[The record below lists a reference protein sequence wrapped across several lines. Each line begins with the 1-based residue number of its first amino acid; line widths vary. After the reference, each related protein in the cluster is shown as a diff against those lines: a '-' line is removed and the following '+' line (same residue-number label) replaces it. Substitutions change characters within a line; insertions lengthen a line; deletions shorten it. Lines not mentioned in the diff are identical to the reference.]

1 MSETPATESQSTPA
15 KRPAPPEVDGG
26 IDLSEKG
33 RGEAGKPVS
42 LNRRLFMQFMGFRNG
57 NIEELAGLFENA
69 SAQAVIYQDIHD
81 ASGFGVLAF
90 CEDPGYIVDEIQPLL
105 RTQKDL
111 EYREEYTMLGRTY
124 AIGYES
130 DLEDVLIKRPAQR
143 VCDPETPWAVYYPV
157 RRSGAFE
164 RQSREDQ
171 RKMLAEH
178 GGIGH
183 AYGKAGYA
191 TDIRLAGHGLNKD
204 DNDFI
209 VGLLGK
215 QLFPLSALVQHM
227 RRTRQT
233 SEFIQKMGPFFIGR
247 AVWQPEHNANARLV

>member
-1 MSETPATESQSTPA
+1 MSDKPATKPGG
-15 KRPAPPEVDGG
+15 RPGPPDIGN
-26 IDLSEKG
+26 IDLAEKG
-33 RGEAGKPVS
+33 RGAEGEPVA
-42 LNRRLFMQFMGFRNG
+42 LDRRLFMQFMAFRNG
-57 NIEELAGLFENA
+57 DVQELARQFEKE
-69 SAQAVIYQDIHD
+69 SVQAVIYQDLHD
-81 ASGFGVLAF
+81 PQGFGVMAY
-90 CEDPGYIVDEIQPLL
+90 CEDPAYFVEKVQPILKQHGGL
-105 RTQKDL
+105 V
-111 EYREEYTMLGRTY
+111 YREEYTMLGRTY

-130 DLEDVLIKRPAQR
+130 DLEDVLIHRPIER
-143 VCDPETPWAVYYPV
+143 VCDPATPWAVFYPV

-164 RQSREDQ
+164 RQPREEQ

-183 AYGKAGYA
+183 AYGKAGFA

-233 SEFIQKMGPFFIGR
+233 SEFIESMGPFFVGH
-247 AVWQPEHNANARLV
+247 VLWQPDNQSSAKLI

>member
-1 MSETPATESQSTPA
+1 MSEKISAPSRPTAAES
-15 KRPAPPEVDGG
+15 VGN

-33 RGEAGKPVS
+33 RGLEGQPV
-42 LNRRLFMQFMGFRNG
+42 LLDRRLFMQFMAFRNG
-57 NIEELAGLFENA
+57 NRDFLADQFA
-69 SAQAVIYQDIHD
+69 KISAQAVIYQDIND
-81 ASGFGVLAF
+81 ARGIGVMAY
-90 CEDPGYIVDEIQPLL
+90 CEDPEYIVDQLHPILNAPELQLM
-105 RTQKDL
+105 KFK
-111 EYREEYTMLGRTY
+111 EEFTMLGRTY
-124 AIGYES
+124 SIGYES
-130 DLEDVLIKRPAQR
+130 DLEDVLIKRPIQR
-143 VCDPETPWAVYYPV
+143 VCDPKTPWAVYYPL
-157 RRSGAFE
+157 RRSGDFE

-183 AYGKAGYA
+183 AYGKAGFA

-215 QLFPLSALVQHM
+215 DLFPLSALVQHM

-233 SEFIQKMGPFFIGR
+233 SEFIEKMGPFFVGR
-247 AVWQPEHNANARLV
+247 AVWQPTYDVGTRLV

>member
-1 MSETPATESQSTPA
+1 MNDKPTSGG
-15 KRPAPPEVDGG
+15 RPGQPEPVGN

-33 RGEAGKPVS
+33 RGAGGEPVA
-42 LNRRLFMQFMGFRNG
+42 LNRRLFMQFMAFRNG
-57 NIEELAGLFENA
+57 HVEDLVKQFERE
-69 SAQAVIYQDIHD
+69 SVQAVIYQDLHD
-81 ASGFGVLAF
+81 PNGFGVMAY
-90 CEDPGYIVDEIQPLL
+90 CEDPTYLVEKVQPILKK
-105 RTQKDL
+105 QSEL

-124 AIGYES
+124 AIGYET
-130 DLEDVLIKRPAQR
+130 DLEDVLIQRPVKR
-143 VCDPETPWAVYYPV
+143 VCDPATSWAVYYPL
-157 RRSGAFE
+157 RRSGEFE

-183 AYGKAGYA
+183 AYGKSGFA
-191 TDIRLAGHGLNKD
+191 TDIRLAGHGLNKN

-209 VGLLGK
+209 VGLLGD

-233 SEFIQKMGPFFIGR
+233 SEFIQSMGPFFIGR
-247 AVWQPEHNANARLV
+247 VLWQPVYDPNAELA